1 MTLGA
6 LMNTRSLMELIV
18 LNVGYD
24 ISFLLPPSDF
34 AMPVLM
40 AVGTTLM
47 TAPLLQWLPPRLG
60 HTVGKEIEA

>member
-1 MTLGA
+1 
-6 LMNTRSLMELIV
+6 MNTRPLMELIV

-24 ISFLLPPSDF
+24 LSFLLPPSDF

-47 TAPLLQWLPPRLG
+47 PRRCYNGCRHASGIPWGRRSRLS
-60 HTVGKEIEA
+60 